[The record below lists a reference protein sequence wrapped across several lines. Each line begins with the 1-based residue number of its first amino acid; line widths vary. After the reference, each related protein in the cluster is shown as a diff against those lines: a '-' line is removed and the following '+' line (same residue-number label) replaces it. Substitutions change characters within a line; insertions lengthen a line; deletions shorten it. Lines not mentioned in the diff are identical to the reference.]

1 LLMVMGTSYPNSPQ
15 WARERLRW
23 LQAAVAAHPE
33 SIAAHNNLG
42 ITLAVKG
49 DLEAAIV
56 EFRKAV
62 LLDPNHTAVHTNL
75 GHALNGK
82 GNSDGAID
90 EYREAIRLDPSYAPA
105 RSGLGSTLQSKGDL
119 DGAIAELWEAARLD
133 PNNSNTRN
141 SLGSALRAKK
151 DLDGMIAAYREA
163 LRLDA
168 NHDLAHSNLAW
179 VLASGPDRVRD
190 GKQAVEHATRAC
202 ELTNWKSPGCIA
214 ALGVACAEVGDFA
227 KAAEYQNKALSFPAY
242 EKKHGKAARERL
254 QLYAQKKPY
263 RDPDWIAREP
273 IPPRADKP

>member
-1 LLMVMGTSYPNSPQ
+1 VIGTSYPNSPQ
-15 WARERLRW
+15 WAGERLRW

-33 SIAAHNNLG
+33 SVAARNNLG

-49 DLEAAIV
+49 DLDAAIL

-62 LLDPNHTAVHTNL
+62 RLDPNHTAVHTNL
-75 GHALNGK
+75 GHALKGK
-82 GNSDGAID
+82 GNSDEAID

-105 RSGLGSTLQSKGDL
+105 RSGLGSALQSKGDL

-141 SLGSALRAKK
+141 SLGSALRDKK

-179 VLASGPDRVRD
+179 VLATGPDRVRD

-214 ALGVACAEVGDFA
+214 ALGAACAEVGDFA
-227 KAAEYQNKALSFPAY
+227 KAIEYQNKALSFPAY
-242 EKKHGKAARERL
+242 EKNNGKAARERL

-263 RDPDWIAREP
+263 RDPAWIARGP
-273 IPPRADKP
+273 APPRADKP